1 MGAQLRRAPRSG
13 TGGELRRPSHGQER
27 ASLECQECVA
37 IFCRGC
43 LDQIHVS
50 QRRRHH
56 TKISLLHFC
65 GVCRREA
72 ASLQCADCFNEKYC
86 GPCYTSCH
94 ERGWR
99 THRPAI
105 RIKPSL
111 QASND
116 AYLMGYI
123 DRQTGGGAPR
133 PDYLEL
139 VHLQQRASKTWSRS
153 QDELPVCKDAKQW
166 KYLNFEYIRKH
177 GTPDCHEVEIE
188 LWQFTLLF
196 SICGIWSSAAHSPFP
211 LAGPPVGDPNPDR
224 DPEPGPSP

>member
-1 MGAQLRRAPRSG
+1 MFGLRFTATP
-13 TGGELRRPSHGQER
+13 LPDDPPPS
-27 ASLECQECVA
+27 
-37 IFCRGC
+37 
-43 LDQIHVS
+43 
-50 QRRRHH
+50 
-56 TKISLLHFC
+56 
-65 GVCRREA
+65 
-72 ASLQCADCFNEKYC
+72 
-86 GPCYTSCH
+86 
-94 ERGWR
+94 RGWR

-196 SICGIWSSAAHSPFP
+196 SICGIWYPKASRRRYIQSGVIILLLVWELLFAILFYVYNP
-211 LAGPPVGDPNPDR
+211 GTPPNQAQR
-224 DPEPGPSP
+224 